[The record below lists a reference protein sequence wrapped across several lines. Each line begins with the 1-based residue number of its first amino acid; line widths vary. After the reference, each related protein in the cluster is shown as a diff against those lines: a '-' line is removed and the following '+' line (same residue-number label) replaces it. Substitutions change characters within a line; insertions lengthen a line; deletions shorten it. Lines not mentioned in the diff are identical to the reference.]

1 MVNEDNIGGNEKTKE
16 KPIDEQKD
24 EGKKSISETDVIIRT
39 IIVLLV
45 IFIIAGF
52 AIKVPYTI
60 QEPYSEKVP
69 LLYKVENANTHSCG
83 SIFNYMLCLSVSVEN
98 IDSEGGTFY
107 VNCNFKGLHR
117 TLTGSDSSYIGPGQT
132 KTLTCKSDTNWGED
146 IDTTYRI
153 TPGTKTVTGY
163 RTVRKYHSLFAEWFG

>member
-98 IDSEGGTFY
+98 ID
-107 VNCNFKGLHR
+107 
-117 TLTGSDSSYIGPGQT
+117 TLKDYTEHLLVA
-132 KTLTCKSDTNWGED
+132 TL
-146 IDTTYRI
+146 RI
-153 TPGTKTVTGY
+153 
-163 RTVRKYHSLFAEWFG
+163 